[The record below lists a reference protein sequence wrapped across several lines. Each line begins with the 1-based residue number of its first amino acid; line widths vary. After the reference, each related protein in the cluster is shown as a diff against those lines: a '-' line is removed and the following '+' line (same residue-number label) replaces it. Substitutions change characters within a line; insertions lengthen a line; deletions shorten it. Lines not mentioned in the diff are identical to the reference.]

1 MADTGLKIV
10 IGADLSA
17 VTDGMKAASV
27 SIGKFSDQATKAFD
41 ELAASAA
48 ALSKIEAAINQAA
61 AAATGA
67 GARFDT
73 MGGRLPLQDF
83 SKFSASITKLKAD
96 ISSGLLPQITRIPAA
111 LTPIA
116 PAAASAT
123 NALNKLQ
130 PGANQAG
137 QALINVGRVAQ
148 DLPYGFIG
156 IANNLNPLLESFQR
170 LKTETGSSK
179 AALKAL
185 GSSLIGAGGL
195 GLALSVV
202 SSAFLIFGNS
212 SRGAKKEL
220 EGFDKAVEDS
230 NKKAGEE
237 IARVKILNAV
247 ITDTTRTQSDR
258 SKASKELSG
267 ILKDLNINMSQE
279 AILNGQV
286 TEATDKA
293 TAAILSRAKARAIEN
308 RIAELSGQNLQREL
322 ERKKVN
328 GELTDIQKKYNKELN
343 DSKRLEDQG
352 GPKATAFVETQ
363 IALDGTIKQISNLDK
378 ETAKANQ
385 EIAFLISQVQDNDLK
400 IKTGGGDDKIVDVLK
415 QRIAALKELQSSA
428 GLDAKQQ
435 VELVQLEIKLINRDG
450 PKLGFSPAEI
460 KEQGNAILEKA
471 FPVAT
476 FTYETIVNTRVNKL
490 EISTVKDTAAITED
504 FKTDIAKAL
513 GIDGKP
519 LEIPAPK
526 FAFTNLEQTTQDAI
540 DQLNKSIDNIVQNVQ
555 VEALSTIGEA
565 IGTALTGGNV
575 GNVFISFFN
584 FLADGLQQLGK
595 SLISYGVALIGF
607 KLAIKSL
614 NPVVAIVAGVAAV
627 AAGAA
632 VKASLPKFADG
643 GIVTG
648 PVIGQ
653 VGEMYKPEVIMPL
666 DRLKGLLGSG
676 INSGGDTRPV
686 LLINNEGLWYATK
699 QGERSAARKI

>member
-1 MADTGLKIV
+1 MGNEGLKIV

-17 VTDGMKAASV
+17 VTEGMKVASN
-27 SIGKFSDQATKAFD
+27 SIAKFGDQAAKAFD

-67 GARFDT
+67 GTRFDT

-83 SKFSASITKLKAD
+83 NKFSASVTKLKTD
-96 ISSGLLPQITRIPAA
+96 ISSGLLPQITRMPSA
-111 LTPIA
+111 LTPIT
-116 PAAASAT
+116 PAVDNAA
-123 NALNKLQ
+123 NALNKLR

-237 IARVKILNAV
+237 IARVQVLNAV
-247 ITDTTRTQSDR
+247 IADTTRSQLER
-258 SKASKELSG
+258 SNAAKELSG
-267 ILKDLNINMSQE
+267 ILKDLNINMSKE
-279 AILNGQV
+279 VILNGQV
-286 TEATDKA
+286 AEATKKA
-293 TAAILSRAKARAIEN
+293 TEAILSRAKARAIEN
-308 RIAELSGQNLQREL
+308 RIGELSGEQLQRDL
-322 ERKKVN
+322 KRKDA
-328 GELTDIQKKYNKELN
+328 TDKLA
-343 DSKRLEDQG
+343 
-352 GPKATAFVETQ
+352 KATANLTTQ
-363 IALDGTIKQISNLDK
+363 QQIQKQVIGGSTLGAGGNTVGATQKVIALQKEVSNLDK
-378 ETAKANQ
+378 ETAKANK
-385 EIAFLISQVQDNDLK
+385 EIAFLLNQVQDNDLK
-400 IKTGGGDDKIVDVLK
+400 IDKGGGGDDKIVDVLK
-415 QRIAALKELQSSA
+415 QRIAALKEIQSLA

-460 KEQGNAILEKA
+460 KQQADAILEKQ
-471 FPVAT
+471 FPVKL
-476 FTYETIVNTRVNKL
+476 FEYETVVNTRVNKL
-490 EISTVKDTAAITED
+490 EISKIQTPKPLSEGQVQ
-504 FKTDIAKAL
+504 DIAKATGL
-513 GIDGKP
+513 DTI
-519 LEIPAPK
+519 EIPAPK
-526 FAFTNLEQTTQDAI
+526 LTFTNLDQAAKDALS
-540 DQLNKSIDNIVQNVQ
+540 DLNKAFEGIAQNIQ
-555 VEALSTIGEA
+555 VEAFATIGEA

-575 GNVFISFFN
+575 GDVFLNFFS
-584 FLADGLQQLGK
+584 FLADGLKQLGK
-595 SLISYGVALIGF
+595 ALIAYGVALLGF
-607 KLAIKSL
+607 KIAVKSL
-614 NPVVAIVAGVAAV
+614 NPAVALIAGVAAV

-632 VKASLPKFADG
+632 VKASLPKFAEG

-648 PVIGQ
+648 PVVGQ
-653 VGEMYKPEVIMPL
+653 IGEMHKPEVIMPL
-666 DRLKGLLGSG
+666 DRLKALLGSG

-686 LLINNEGLWYATK
+686 LIINNEGLYYQMK